1 MQTVNSIRRYFS
13 DALRF
18 EEFVTDKTGVKTLE
32 LIGAS
37 FLRHH
42 QAIPSF
48 GYLAV
53 GINNLIVPFVPH
65 NREIIGRSFL
75 RFGAS
80 KDAIGSAR
88 LICCPGLNAPVC
100 VCVPP

>member
-37 FLRHH
+37 FL
-42 QAIPSF
+42 ANEPI
-48 GYLAV
+48 
-53 GINNLIVPFVPH
+53 
-65 NREIIGRSFL
+65 IIG
-75 RFGAS
+75 
-80 KDAIGSAR
+80 DV
-88 LICCPGLNAPVC
+88 NWDYV
-100 VCVPP
+100 